1 MFDDGRHA
9 GGLYQMEPP
18 LTPEDHAY
26 NVSQLASSGVD
37 TLVYFASV
45 EGGSALY
52 DSKAV
57 QVWGDEVKK
66 WTHYVWY
73 RAGRILRQLIDD
85 GHDPLKILCDRCHE
99 TDILM
104 IASGWVSLHGGPR
117 EKVEGLGRSTAFT
130 MDLSLIHI
138 SEPTRP
144 Y

>member
-1 MFDDGRHA
+1 MKRRSFFKTIGSIAPSALAVPLVHAASSKKHNSKDLIKQKEPRVAMFDDGRHA

-73 RAGRILRQLIDD
+73 RAGRILRQLIAVSYT
-85 GHDPLKILCDRCHE
+85 HLRAHE
-99 TDILM
+99 TL
-104 IASGWVSLHGGPR
+104 R
-117 EKVEGLGRSTAFT
+117 
-130 MDLSLIHI
+130 
-138 SEPTRP
+138 
-144 Y
+144 